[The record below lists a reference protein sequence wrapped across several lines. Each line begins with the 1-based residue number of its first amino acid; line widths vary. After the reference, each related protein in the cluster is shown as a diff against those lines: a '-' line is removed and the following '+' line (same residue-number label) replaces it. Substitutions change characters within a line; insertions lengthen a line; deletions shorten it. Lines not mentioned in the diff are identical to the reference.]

1 MKRGSLGNFCS
12 ASLRTA
18 TSSAFLAA
26 LFFFAPAFAHA
37 QVLINEVMYDPSGS
51 DDKQEWIELYNAGD
65 AAVDISKYSFSDGS
79 SATKHGLNAPPKNG
93 GIGSL
98 SIPAGGYLIIADDA
112 LSFEAANPSV
122 ANVIDS
128 TMSLPDPNA
137 GVSVTVTLYDDQKN
151 VADTFMYVGG
161 SNADNKGDS
170 AQRAGSL
177 IIPAAPTPALANA
190 QEADTADL
198 SAQSGSTASSTQ
210 TQLQAVPQAP
220 VSSYVP
226 PPLPALFADAGS
238 DISVIVGADAE
249 FKGRAYTR
257 SQDLVDNVRYSWNFG
272 DGSTAEG
279 AVVLHRYAYP
289 EKYAVV
295 LTVSQDKNTAID
307 RVIVTAE
314 PANLSFTVF
323 ADGSVSIENRA
334 GRDID
339 LSRWFVKNISQ
350 QFMLPDDSIILAGG
364 TMRIPHDTL
373 GFWSSAQTELDYPN
387 GVEAL
392 HAGEGSPP
400 PPPAPALPVASPA
413 PIVSFSPKSA
423 PKEKK
428 STDVLEGSPQE
439 ESRSADAPPKVATTT
454 QSASAADALPL
465 GSPWLWAALGLCVLG
480 AGAGYLSRKL
490 RKNEW
495 DIEDM
500 GESV

>member
-1 MKRGSLGNFCS
+1 M
-12 ASLRTA
+12 
-18 TSSAFLAA
+18 
-26 LFFFAPAFAHA
+26 HA
-37 QVLINEVMYDPSGS
+37 QILINEVMYDPPGS
-51 DDKQEWIELYNAGD
+51 DDKQEWIELYNAGA

-79 SATKHGLNAPPKNG
+79 SATKHGLNTPPKNG

-112 LSFEAANPSV
+112 PTFEAANPSV

-151 VADTFMYVGG
+151 VADTFVYAGG

-170 AQRAGSL
+170 VQRAGAL
-177 IIPAAPTPALANA
+177 IIPAAPTPGLANA
-190 QEADTADL
+190 QEADTTDL
-198 SAQSGSTASSTQ
+198 SAQSGDASSTQ

-220 VSSYVP
+220 VSSYVA
-226 PPLPALFADAGS
+226 PPLPTLFADAGT
-238 DISVIVGADAE
+238 DVDVIVGADAE

-289 EKYAVV
+289 GKYPVV

-307 RVIVTAE
+307 RVIVIAE

-323 ADGSVSIENRA
+323 ADGSVAIENRA
-334 GRDID
+334 GRDIE
-339 LSRWFVKNISQ
+339 LSHWLIKNISR
-350 QFMLPDDSIILAGG
+350 QFMLPDDSVILAGG
-364 TMRIPHDTL
+364 TMRIAHDTL

-387 GVEAL
+387 GAEAL
-392 HAGEGSPP
+392 RAGEANPQSAL
-400 PPPAPALPVASPA
+400 PAPAVALPLVAPAPVASFAAEPA
-413 PIVSFSPKSA
+413 SQEKETVDVPAEAPAEPSPK
-423 PKEKK
+423 
-428 STDVLEGSPQE
+428 TDV
-439 ESRSADAPPKVATTT
+439 APAVATAT
-454 QSASAADALPL
+454 QAAAAVRALPL
-465 GSPWLWAALGLCVLG
+465 RSPWLWAALGLCVLG
-480 AGAGYLSRKL
+480 AGAGYASRKL